1 MNDPEIRRA
10 LHTKFLRKYYEE
22 PDTLVIDE
30 LGLEHGKCRADIAV
44 INGHL
49 EGFEV
54 KSNAD
59 TLQRLHHQIISYNAV
74 FDHSSIV
81 VEDRYLDDAIH
92 IVPNWWGIIQAIG
105 SYREELQFKVIR
117 PSIQNTN
124 TDDYAVAQL
133 LWRNEAQEILFNLGV
148 MRSQLRQKRSI
159 LYRAII
165 EMMDADEL
173 RNVVRQYL
181 KKRRNWRPLSQLS
194 LGDG

>member
-10 LHTKFLRKYYEE
+10 LHTKFLRKFHEE

-59 TLQRLHHQIISYNAV
+59 TLQRLSHQILSYNAV

-81 VEDRYLDDAIH
+81 VEDRYLDDVIR
-92 IVPNWWGIIQAIG
+92 IVPNWWGIIQVTS
-105 SYREELQFKVIR
+105 SYCEELHFRIVR
-117 PSIQNTN
+117 PSIQNINTN
-124 TDDYAVAQL
+124 NYAVAQL

-148 MRSQLRQKRSI
+148 TGSQLRQKRSV

-165 EMMDADEL
+165 EMMDANEL
-173 RNVVRQYL
+173 RKVVRQYL
-181 KKRRNWRPLSQLS
+181 KNRQNWRPLSQLP
-194 LGDG
+194 LGGD

>member
-10 LHTKFLRKYYEE
+10 LHTKFLRKFHEE

-59 TLQRLHHQIISYNAV
+59 TLQRLSHQILSYNAV

-81 VEDRYLDDAIH
+81 VEDRYLDDVIR
-92 IVPNWWGIIQAIG
+92 IVPNWWGIIQVTG
-105 SYREELQFKVIR
+105 SYGEELHFRVVR
-117 PSIQNTN
+117 PSIQNIN
-124 TDDYAVAQL
+124 IDNYAVAQL
-133 LWRNEAQEILFNLGV
+133 LWRNEAQEILINLGV
-148 MRSQLRQKRSI
+148 TGSQLKQKRSV

-165 EMMDADEL
+165 EMMDANEL
-173 RNVVRQYL
+173 RKVVRQYL
-181 KKRRNWRPLSQLS
+181 KKRQNWRPLSQLP
-194 LGDG
+194 LGGD

>member
-10 LHTKFLRKYYEE
+10 LHTKFLRKFHEE

-49 EGFEV
+49 DGFEV

-59 TLQRLHHQIISYNAV
+59 TLQRLSHQILSYNAI

-81 VEDRYLDDAIH
+81 VEDRYLDDVIR
-92 IVPNWWGIIQAIG
+92 IVPNSWGIIQVIG
-105 SYREELQFKVIR
+105 SYVEELQFKIVR
-117 PSIQNTN
+117 PSIQNAN
-124 TDDYAVAQL
+124 IDNYAVAQL

-148 MRSQLRQKRSI
+148 TGSQLRQKRSI

-165 EMMDADEL
+165 GMMDAGEL
-173 RNVVRQYL
+173 RKVVRQYL
-181 KKRRNWRPLSQLS
+181 KKRQNWRPLSQLP
-194 LGDG
+194 LGGD